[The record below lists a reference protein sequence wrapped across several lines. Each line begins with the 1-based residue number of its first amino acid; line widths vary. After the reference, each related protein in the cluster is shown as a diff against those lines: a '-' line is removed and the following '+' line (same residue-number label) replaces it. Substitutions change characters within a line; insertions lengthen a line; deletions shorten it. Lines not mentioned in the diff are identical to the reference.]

1 MRPSLLLGLMLLL
14 LAACNGESSSVSGT
28 TSTTGDGGVILET
41 QRLVPSASGRFC
53 DLEGTLHNTGRH
65 IDSLRIDLRA
75 FNAADAEIATAF
87 IIEFSVPAGGR
98 VAYDSS
104 FFTGETRC
112 SAIARVE
119 RLSTRITRF

>member
-1 MRPSLLLGLMLLL
+1 MLLL

-87 IIEFSVPAGGR
+87 IIEFSVPAGGAGG
-98 VAYDSS
+98 V
-104 FFTGETRC
+104 
-112 SAIARVE
+112 
-119 RLSTRITRF
+119 RFQFLHGGDAV